1 MENSKYQFILI
12 ISGILTILG
21 FSNLV
26 FKVHVTK
33 ETEHL
38 TFTWIFLILSA
49 QLLLCLY
56 SILNNSYNMYFP
68 SVILIFGLLY
78 ILYIKLNYQVNMSVE
93 NDLKIK
99 NIL

>member
-1 MENSKYQFILI
+1 MDNSKYQFIII

-26 FKVHVTK
+26 FKVHSTK

-49 QLLLCLY
+49 QVLLILY
-56 SILNNSYNMYFP
+56 GILNNSYGMYFP
-68 SVILIFGLLY
+68 SVILIFGLVY
-78 ILYIKLNYQVNMSVE
+78 ILYIKLNYEVNMSVE
-93 NDLKIK
+93 NDLKNK
-99 NIL
+99 NII